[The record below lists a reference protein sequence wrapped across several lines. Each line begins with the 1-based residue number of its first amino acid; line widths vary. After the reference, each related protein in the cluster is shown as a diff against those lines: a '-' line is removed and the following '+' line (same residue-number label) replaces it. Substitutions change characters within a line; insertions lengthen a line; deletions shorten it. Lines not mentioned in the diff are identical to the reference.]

1 MHRKRV
7 LPFVAAVVAAGTA
20 FAVSGPASAGALAA
34 PAGSTSAAAKA
45 AAAKVAPGI
54 ALARERGVVLTRHG
68 KLGPYGPNPM
78 RAMVPNDRKVD
89 WGGWRH
95 AEAQLSKKRAAKA
108 RALVKAK
115 GLAVAPRYVREDEPA
130 GTRGSNDSFRTA
142 QRIPSFGTA
151 KGRYPAITVLGR
163 LSAGPVAPVEDVAPA
178 PEPNDSLETAY
189 DLGVS
194 RTRGGAHTTGA
205 IGDYV
210 PDPKDPNVTDIDTYK
225 VTLKANQQMDVS
237 VKRTSGDLLPFM
249 VLLDAK
255 GNLITFSEDDFEGNA
270 SLRYTARA
278 TSTYYVLTGGYIV
291 FDLDAGTTTITK
303 GGYDLTVTT
312 RPGDR
317 DLYAVSLRAGDV
329 LGANVTDAAAYVS
342 VFDAKGVEVHGSP
355 GDASFIYPENSPLPG
370 GGNAATD
377 HVVARS
383 GTYYVEV
390 TQGNGAYQAQLEV
403 YRYGGEAKKQT
414 QTIYLDTNGQ
424 RLNTGI
430 FGGRGVTTLS
440 PLRAFLGRWG
450 LARSQEVALIKK
462 IKATVQE
469 NLDADLRRS
478 GLSRY
483 VSVKVVTSL
492 DGKDPYG
499 RAGVSRVVVGG
510 TIEESGVYT
519 IGIAQSID
527 PGNYDR
533 EETALVL
540 LDVLSSSPDEFGE
553 ASLNSWMTR
562 RSNRLSFVGQAVG
575 NVISHEVGHFIGN
588 WHTDNSNSTAN
599 LMDAGGE
606 NFNLLF
612 GVGKDRVG
620 GTRDDVDV
628 DFRKDRF
635 EPDEGFTGIEDTLAR
650 SVFGMSTRR

>member
-1 MHRKRV
+1 MHRKRI
-7 LPFVAAVVAAGTA
+7 LSYLAAATAAGTA
-20 FAVSGPASAGALAA
+20 FALAA
-34 PAGSTSAAAKA
+34 PASAAIPATAGHVSAAAPAKA
-45 AAAKVAPGI
+45 RVAPGL
-54 ALARERGVVLTRHG
+54 ALARKQAVVLTKFG
-68 KLGPYGPNPM
+68 KFGPYGPNPL
-78 RAMVPNDRKVD
+78 RSMVPSDRKVD

-95 AEAQLSKKRAAKA
+95 AEAQMSKNRAAKA
-108 RALVKAK
+108 RALAKAR

-142 QRIPSFGTA
+142 QPIPAFGTA

-163 LSAGPVAPVEDVAPA
+163 LSPAPVGEVEDVPPA
-178 PEPNDSLETAY
+178 PEPNDSPETAY
-189 DLGVS
+189 DLGLNTA
-194 RTRGGAHTTGA
+194 RLGAHTTGT

-210 PDPKDPNVTDIDTYK
+210 PDPSDPQNTDVDIYK
-225 VTLKANQQMDVS
+225 VTLKANQLMS
-237 VKRTSGDLLPFM
+237 ANLKRTSGDLLPFM
-249 VLLDAK
+249 VLLDAN
-255 GNLITFSEDDFEGNA
+255 GNFVTFSDDDFEGNS
-270 SLRYTARA
+270 SLKYTARA
-278 TSTYYVLTGGYIV
+278 TGTYYLVAGGYINI
-291 FDLDAGTTTITK
+291 DLGTGTTTITK

-312 RPGDR
+312 RAGDR
-317 DLYAVSLRAGDV
+317 DLYKVTLRAGDV
-329 LGANVTDAAAYVS
+329 LGVNVTNAAGYVS

-355 GDASFIYPENSPLPG
+355 GDASYIYPENSPLPG

-383 GTYYVEV
+383 GTHYVEV
-390 TQGNGAYQAQLEV
+390 TQGDGAYEAQLEV

-440 PLRAFLGRWG
+440 PLRSFLGKWG
-450 LARSQEVALIKK
+450 LSRSNEAALIKK
-462 IKATVQE
+462 IKSTVQE

-478 GLSRY
+478 GLSKY

-510 TIEESGVYT
+510 TIEESGVPT

-527 PGNYDR
+527 PGNFDR

-540 LDVLSSSPDEFGE
+540 LDVLSSSPDEYGD
-553 ASLNSWMTR
+553 ASLNYWMTK
-562 RSNRLSFVGQAVG
+562 RSNRLSFVGRAVG
-575 NVISHEVGHFIGN
+575 NVVSHEVGHFIGS
-588 WHTDNSNSTAN
+588 WHTDNSDRIAN

-606 NFNLLF
+606 NFGLLF
-612 GVGKDRVG
+612 GVGKDKVG
-620 GTRDDVDV
+620 GTKDDVDV
-628 DFRKDRF
+628 DFGQDRF
-635 EPDEGFTGIEDTLAR
+635 EPDEGFTGVENTLAR